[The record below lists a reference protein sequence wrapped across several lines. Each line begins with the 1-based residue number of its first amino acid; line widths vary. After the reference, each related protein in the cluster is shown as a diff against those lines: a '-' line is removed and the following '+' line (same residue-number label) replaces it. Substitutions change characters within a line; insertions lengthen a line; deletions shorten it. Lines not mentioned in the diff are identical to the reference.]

1 MNHIPAGRKFA
12 RAQPPRRTG
21 RFTVRPRAIAPAIWS
36 LVSCSALA
44 QLAAQLAEITLTDS
58 AARLVWKKSP
68 AGWHLHE
75 VSALSSPSSPALAPG
90 TPSGR
95 YTLLYSATAR
105 FTATA
110 LNAHGESTPS
120 LPASL
125 PALVP

>member
-1 MNHIPAGRKFA
+1 MNRIPIGHDFA
-12 RAQPPRRTG
+12 RAHPPCRAG
-21 RFTVRPRAIAPAIWS
+21 RFAVRPRAIAPSIWL

-44 QLAAQLAEITLTDS
+44 QLAAPLAEIALTDS

-75 VSALSSPSSPALAPG
+75 ISALSSPSSPALALG

-95 YTLLYSATAR
+95 YTLLYSDTAR

-110 LNAHGESTPS
+110 LNAHGESAAS
-120 LPASL
+120 APASL
-125 PALVP
+125 PSLAP

>member
-1 MNHIPAGRKFA
+1 MNHIPAGRQVA
-12 RAQPPRRTG
+12 RAQPPHRTG
-21 RFTVRPRAIAPAIWS
+21 RFTVRPRAIAPAIWL
-36 LVSCSALA
+36 LVSSSALA
-44 QLAAQLAEITLTDS
+44 QLAAPLAEIALTDS

-75 VSALSSPSSPALAPG
+75 ISALSSPSSPALTLG

-95 YTLLYSATAR
+95 YTLLYSAAAN

-110 LNAHGESTPS
+110 INAHGESTPS

>member
-12 RAQPPRRTG
+12 RAHPPHRTG
-21 RFTVRPRAIAPAIWS
+21 RFTVRPRAIAPAIWL

-44 QLAAQLAEITLTDS
+44 QLAAPLAEIALTDS

-75 VSALSSPSSPALAPG
+75 ISALSSPSSPALTLG

-95 YTLLYSATAR
+95 YTLLYSDTTR

-110 LNAHGESTPS
+110 INAHGESAPS

-125 PALVP
+125 PSLAP